1 MRIFWLQN
9 LQWYLSRTP
18 AALLKASWLHT
29 NRGIKMFIPIFVVFA
44 LEVKNGILSLIGA
57 LARTLQ
63 KNVSISFEMMWI
75 LTTKNEKWNIFMNV
89 YKV

>member
-1 MRIFWLQN
+1 
-9 LQWYLSRTP
+9 
-18 AALLKASWLHT
+18 
-29 NRGIKMFIPIFVVFA
+29 MFIPIFVVFA